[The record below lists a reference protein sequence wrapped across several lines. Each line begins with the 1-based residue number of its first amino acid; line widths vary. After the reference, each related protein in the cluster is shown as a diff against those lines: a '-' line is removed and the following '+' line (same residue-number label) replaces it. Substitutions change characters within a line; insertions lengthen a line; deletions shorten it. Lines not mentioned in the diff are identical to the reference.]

1 MLPLSSLADVAID
14 YPPSVAP
21 SRIDKGLL
29 HASAGPFY
37 PTTPWAPSDDDM
49 RFLALAEH
57 VSRWSPDPSTK
68 TGAVLVDGSGD
79 PVGLGC
85 NRLPRRLQTT
95 TRRLNDRSVKYRCIC
110 HCERVAQIVAGTRTR
125 GCVLYTWP
133 FMSCATCAS
142 HMGEAGIVANVA
154 PRSTNPRWIEEFEL
168 ATENY
173 LEMGVDVR
181 LVDVGLLAA
190 AGLHVPEE
198 GAPRA
203 P

>member
-1 MLPLSSLADVAID
+1 MLLLPELADGASDFSAVGT
-14 YPPSVAP
+14 PSFLDDGSTADL
-21 SRIDKGLL
+21 S
-29 HASAGPFY
+29 GPFY
-37 PTTPWAPSDDDM
+37 PTKPWSPSVEDM
-49 RFLALAEH
+49 RFLSLAEH
-57 VSRWSPDPSTK
+57 VSGWSPDPSTK
-68 TGAVLVDGSGD
+68 TGAVLVDPRGN

-85 NRLPRRLQTT
+85 NRLPRGLKATP
-95 TRRLNDRSVKYRCIC
+95 RRLNDRSVKYRCIC
-110 HCERVAQIVAGTRTR
+110 HCERVAEIAAGTRTR

-154 PRSTNPRWIEEFEL
+154 PLSTNPRWLEEFEL

-190 AGLHVPEE
+190 AGLRVPDE
-198 GAPRA
+198 GAPKA
-203 P
+203 A